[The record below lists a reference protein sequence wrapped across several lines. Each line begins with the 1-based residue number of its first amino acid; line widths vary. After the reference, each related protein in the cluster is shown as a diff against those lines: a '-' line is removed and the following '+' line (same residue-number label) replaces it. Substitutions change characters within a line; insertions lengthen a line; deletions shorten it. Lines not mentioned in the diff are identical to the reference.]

1 MNSFSYYSPASIFKQ
16 KMIKYDWTKTMI
28 MNYINCLKGALCSF
42 KGGTILIQRFIE
54 LGEGYS
60 DIYELI
66 EIAKAN
72 QHRLMHMAAFH
83 TSVKDKEVTSL
94 AVILKP
100 TDPGEFQPLYIC
112 REGIPN
118 PNVFLNKR
126 YDLFAET
133 ARSLDKEIIQLTV
146 KPSTLFN
153 EKELYYQYLIG
164 ILRLNHY
171 IAPLQ

>member
-1 MNSFSYYSPASIFKQ
+1 M
-16 KMIKYDWTKTMI
+16 
-28 MNYINCLKGALCSF
+28 
-42 KGGTILIQRFIE
+42 IQRFIE
-54 LGEGYS
+54 IGEGYS

-66 EIAKAN
+66 EIATAN
-72 QHRLMHMAAFH
+72 QHRLSHMAAFH
-83 TSVKDKEVTSL
+83 TSINGKEVTSL

-100 TDPGEFQPLYIC
+100 TNPGEFQPLYLC

-118 PNVFLNKR
+118 PNVTPNKR
-126 YDLFAET
+126 FDLFAET
-133 ARSLDKEIIQLTV
+133 ARNLDKEIVQLTV